1 MLFKTVEA
9 KAEAEAVFFFQ
20 TGQWEV
26 EAEAVQESTA
36 SASPL
41 PIQFPH
47 MIDQICWSLEV
58 PYSRVQLSLISRFDH
73 CLCPPQRDQ
82 YNCVLAFRATL
93 RPKCWKNRVNLGISL

>member
-36 SASPL
+36 SASL
-41 PIQFPH
+41 VPIQYPH
-47 MIDQICWSLEV
+47 MIDQIRWSLEV
-58 PYSRVQLSLISRFDH
+58 HYSRVKLENFSCFD
-73 CLCPPQRDQ
+73 
-82 YNCVLAFRATL
+82 
-93 RPKCWKNRVNLGISL
+93 I